1 MVLPVQPHFPW
12 PVLSS
17 VSGMDEHMFT
27 SQERRFFDGVT
38 SHVTGFVGTVLKA
51 VTDVAERALN
61 AVENG

>member
-1 MVLPVQPHFPW
+1 
-12 PVLSS
+12 
-17 VSGMDEHMFT
+17 MFT

-38 SHVTGFVGTVLKA
+38 SPVTGFVGTVLKA